1 MVSWGHHGTNC
12 EVKSPVL
19 YFLAVFPGT
28 IIMCFA
34 SSLGHWIEDNIAT
47 LRGAEHIQTVAMSMH
62 NYFIIDTDNSNEDQL
77 RMMVCEWNIP
87 RMQYSILNIIW
98 KCNSVFLLM

>member
-1 MVSWGHHGTNC
+1 MHGKSC

-47 LRGAEHIQTVAMSMH
+47 LRGAEHIEIVAFLRPVISLYILITV
-62 NYFIIDTDNSNEDQL
+62 TKT
-77 RMMVCEWNIP
+77 RCE
-87 RMQYSILNIIW
+87 
-98 KCNSVFLLM
+98 